1 MKKIVLLFV
10 MVLTLSLGASAQ
22 VYQGTVDETFDPPPY
37 PGFAPMTFKESW
49 EYTSTG
55 LVPGTLTYGFFIGST
70 QTNDP
75 YGLGPFTCGGF
86 GCSAPGGDAI
96 QISPGNAGYPGGSSY
111 FTPGTYDNLFTALI
125 CLEHGCGPFEGGY
138 IQPTSGDL
146 VIKQIEPPAETPEP
160 PTYLMLGAGVLLW
173 GLIELLRR
181 R

>member
-1 MKKIVLLFV
+1 MKKLVLLFV

-22 VYQGTVDETFDPPPY
+22 VYQATVDETFSPAGY
-37 PGFAPMTFKESW
+37 PSFAPVTFKESW

-55 LVPGTLTYGFFIGST
+55 LIPGTLAYGFFIGT
-70 QTNDP
+70 TETNNP
-75 YGLGPFTCGGF
+75 YGLGPFTCDGF
-86 GCSAPGGDAI
+86 GCFAPGGDSI
-96 QISPGNAGYPGGSSY
+96 QISQVNAGYPPTT
-111 FTPGTYDNLFTALI
+111 FTPGTYNVNFTALI
-125 CLEHGCGPFEGGY
+125 CLDHGCGPFEGGY

-160 PTYLMLGAGVLLW
+160 STSLMLGAGVLLW